1 MSKEHA
7 MTVLGLGRKKGSKT
21 PRKLEEYTEED
32 LLEAFRAES
41 SSLGI
46 NMNTGNNNLGNN
58 RYTGNNSLGKNR
70 YTGNSSLGINRYTGN
85 SSLGNNRY
93 KGTVV

>member
-1 MSKEHA
+1 MFRPPRRTTETGMSKEHA
-7 MTVLGLGRKKGSKT
+7 MTVLGLGRRKGSKT

-41 SSLGI
+41 SSLG
-46 NMNTGNNNLGNN
+46 N
-58 RYTGNNSLGKNR
+58 
-70 YTGNSSLGINRYTGN
+70 NRYTGN

-93 KGTVV
+93 TGNSSLGNNRYTGKTVV